1 MGAKAALAA
10 GVIGLLATAFAFY
23 LLWEAARASLRAMA
37 RDPLGWGAVAA
48 AWAFAWLVAGA
59 TLVLLVLLALLFY
72 IAELDRDP

>member
-23 LLWEAARASLRAMA
+23 LLWEAAGWSLKVMA
-37 RDPLGWGAVAA
+37 RDPLGWGTAAA

-59 TLVLLVLLALLFY
+59 TLVLLVLLALLLC